1 MTLILAPY
9 FQDQCL
15 SSARDVMNDGTSNP
29 NAYIEI
35 FTSPKPVSPIGA
47 PSGIKLT
54 TIYLP
59 DPAVTGP
66 VNGELTVLI
75 GGLTAV
81 VESSGTASWFRY
93 YNKNGT
99 TLFDGT
105 VVLNSEVGDIKL
117 TKIDLVNGDN
127 IKISNAKLT
136 FKCIAS

>member
-1 MTLILAPY
+1 
-9 FQDQCL
+9 
-15 SSARDVMNDGTSNP
+15 MNDGASNP

-35 FTSPKPVSPIGA
+35 YTSPQPSSPIGA
-47 PSGIKLT
+47 PLGVKLT

-66 VNGELTVLI
+66 SGNELTVLL

-81 VESSGTASWFRY
+81 VGADGKASWFRY

-117 TKIDLVNGDN
+117 SKVDLVNGDN
-127 IKISNAKLT
+127 IQISNAKFA
-136 FKCIAS
+136 FKCVTS